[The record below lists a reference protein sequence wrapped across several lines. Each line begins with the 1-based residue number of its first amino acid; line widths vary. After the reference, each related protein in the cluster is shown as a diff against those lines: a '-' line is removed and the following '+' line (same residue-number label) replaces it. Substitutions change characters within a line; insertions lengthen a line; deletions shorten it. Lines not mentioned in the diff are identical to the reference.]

1 MRGGYEIDFTLAKT
15 YENKM
20 TILENIIVGV
30 VSGVFTAAFL
40 YLLSLLIKNH
50 FIPWFQQVTY
60 KGVDVN
66 GSWSSK
72 VEVAGIHGNMEMNIF
87 QHGHN
92 LEGDLTI
99 VQGKDI
105 ENPSNVTNLT
115 LKGNIWEGFVTLNHQ
130 SKDRSRLSCSTS
142 LLQVLNGGIRLKGV
156 YCFRS
161 IQTDKIESVEIKWER
176 KESKQS

>member
-1 MRGGYEIDFTLAKT
+1 
-15 YENKM
+15 M
-20 TILENIIVGV
+20 TILENIILGV
-30 VSGVFTAAFL
+30 VSGIFTTAFI

-50 FIPWFQQVTY
+50 FTPWFQQATY

-66 GSWSSK
+66 GSWVSK
-72 VEVAGIHGNMEMNIF
+72 VEVDGIHGNMEMNIA

-99 VQGKDI
+99 VQGKDVD
-105 ENPSNVTNLT
+105 NPSSVANLN
-115 LKGNIWEGFVTLNHQ
+115 LKGNVWEGFVTLNHQ
-130 SKDRSRLSCSTS
+130 SKDRSRLSYSTS
-142 LLQVLNGGIRLKGV
+142 LLQVTNGGIRLKGV

-176 KESKQS
+176 KEPKQI